1 MVSAEKTEIVDR
13 LTGLA
18 ERAATGTSI
27 EIVEVQL
34 RGSGKARLLRVYIDK
49 PGGVTHGDCELVS
62 EGLGRLL
69 DEEDAVPGDSYTLE
83 VSSPGPDRKL
93 STRRD
98 FERVAGQKL
107 KLTLREPVDGQL
119 RFEGRLVEVSG
130 EFITL
135 ESGGKPVEIPLDAI
149 QKANVKFEW

>member
-1 MVSAEKTEIVDR
+1 MVSAGKTEIVDR

-18 ERAATGTSI
+18 ERAAAGTSI
-27 EIVEVQL
+27 EIVELQL
-34 RGSGKARLLRVYIDK
+34 RGGGKSRLLRVYIDK

-83 VSSPGPDRKL
+83 VSSPGADRRL

-98 FERVAGQKL
+98 FERVTGQNL
-107 KLTLREPVDGQL
+107 KLALRQPIEGQPRL
-119 RFEGRLVEVSG
+119 EGRLLEVVGDTLILQSG
-130 EFITL
+130 VQSI
-135 ESGGKPVEIPLDAI
+135 SVPLDAI
-149 QKANVKFEW
+149 QKASIKFEF